1 MKDFY
6 DALPDEMKLAI
17 KAACEKKAE
26 DLVLLD
32 VRQSVSFTSF
42 FVICSGNSDR
52 QVQVIASHIEQ
63 SLKEQ
68 KARAFN
74 IEGYRSGNWIL
85 MDYSDFLVHVFLPET
100 RAFYNLEG
108 LWHDGIR
115 IEIPDEVDGRDKSE
129 QK

>member
-1 MKDFY
+1 MKDSY
-6 DALPDEMKLAI
+6 NALPDDMKLAI
-17 KAACEKKAE
+17 KAAFEKKAE
-26 DLVLLD
+26 DLLLLD

-42 FVICSGNSDR
+42 FVICSGHSDR
-52 QVQVIASHIEQ
+52 QVQVIADHIEQ

-68 KARAFN
+68 KVKAFN

-85 MDYSDFLVHVFLPET
+85 MDYADFLIHVFLPET

-115 IEIPDEVDGRDKSE
+115 IEIPGEIEGREEPDSH
-129 QK
+129 